1 MIFIPTVYSLF
12 SYFLSPHLFI
22 HLSNRNSLVLFTP
35 FPTVVHYTK
44 STVPVPP
51 RPKRNISE
59 TEIKEFLEKNGF
71 ELNYQNVS
79 CICIKRN

>member
-1 MIFIPTVYSLF
+1 MILIPTVYSLF

-59 TEIKEFLEKNGF
+59 TEIKEFLDRLQKKKWKSGINLEGVW
-71 ELNYQNVS
+71 EY
-79 CICIKRN
+79 

>member
-22 HLSNRNSLVLFTP
+22 NLSNRNSLVLFTP
-35 FPTVVHYTK
+35 FPTILHYTK
-44 STVPVPP
+44 PTVPVPP

-59 TEIKEFLEKNGF
+59 TEIQEFLDRLQKKKWKSGINLEVGW
-71 ELNYQNVS
+71 EY
-79 CICIKRN
+79 

>member
-59 TEIKEFLEKNGF
+59 TEIKEFLDRLQKKKWKSGINLEGVW
-71 ELNYQNVS
+71 EY
-79 CICIKRN
+79 